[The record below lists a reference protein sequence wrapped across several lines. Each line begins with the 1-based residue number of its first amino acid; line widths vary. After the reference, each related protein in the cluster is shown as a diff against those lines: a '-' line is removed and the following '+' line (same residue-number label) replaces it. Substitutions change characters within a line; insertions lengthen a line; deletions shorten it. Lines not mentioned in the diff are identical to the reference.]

1 MVTAKNLI
9 QNSKTDLGW
18 DNQDAEYTAWRN
30 NVKDYCVQHNI
41 LSKTKAGEDKWQ
53 QCLTAIQSL
62 DGFKPAVRARISA
75 GSAFHLKA
83 LEALLVDTL
92 KKRSE
97 TTKKL
102 AIKRASK
109 RPRID
114 ESSDEEG
121 QDSTPGNAVAIWLV
135 DPCLAAHKRNGHWIW
150 DDKARRKLGVVLD
163 RSLDRVWQAA
173 KTYIPQGQS
182 IREILGALEDPTAAN
197 PSIPADWTSLKT
209 DAEVAAF
216 LKMTYAN
223 PIRLLLV
230 LHHNDA
236 RPDTPL
242 PDAGD
247 KYFPEDHFTPEMY
260 DDPCEDSDAIVRNAA
275 GVAARRM
282 PTKDHT
288 FEERKYRI
296 RKRIRRQEELL
307 RKVEASHREK
317 FPNVGIIDSTHEDYC
332 YIRMLTNPVPK
343 TGAQLILAR
352 QVIPTGRRAMR
363 LSLALRAPR
372 LRSKLRGIRA
382 AQFQWEQLNE

>member
-1 MVTAKNLI
+1 M
-9 QNSKTDLGW
+9 TD
-18 DNQDAEYTAWRN
+18 
-30 NVKDYCVQHNI
+30 
-41 LSKTKAGEDKWQ
+41 
-53 QCLTAIQSL
+53 IQSL
-62 DGFKPAVRARISA
+62 DGFIPAVRARITA

-102 AIKRASK
+102 AIKRALK

-135 DPCLAAHKRNGHWIW
+135 DPCLAAHKRNGQWIW
-150 DDKARRKLGVVLD
+150 DNKARRKLGVVTD
-163 RSLDRVWQAA
+163 RSLDGVWQAA
-173 KTYIPQGQS
+173 KTYIPQGRS

-197 PSIPADWTSLKT
+197 PSVPADSTSLKT

-216 LKMTYAN
+216 LKMTHAN

-230 LHHNDA
+230 LHRNDA
-236 RPDTPL
+236 RPNTPL

-247 KYFPEDHFTPEMY
+247 TYFPEDHFTPAMY
-260 DDPCEDSDAIVRNAA
+260 DDPWEDSDAIVRNAV
-275 GVAARRM
+275 GVAAHRM
-282 PTKDHT
+282 PSKDHT
-288 FEERKYRI
+288 FEERKFRI

-307 RKVEASHREK
+307 RNVEAAHIEK
-317 FPNVGIIDSTHEDYC
+317 FPNVGIIDSTREDYC

-352 QVIPTGRRAMR
+352 QVVPVGRRARR
-363 LSLALRAPR
+363 LSLAMRAPP

-382 AQFQWEQLNE
+382 AQTEWERLNE